1 MSRSLPPLLLAVT
14 ATALLALA
22 PGCYESSTILADA
35 GDDVLPPRE
44 DEPGES
50 SVDAADTA
58 PDARDSL
65 GDHAPADRSDA
76 PPDRPL
82 DDSSDGLPD
91 AVDADAETEA
101 EAEADITDATET
113 DADSDADVGPE
124 TCAGGWLDPSS
135 GLCWQNPSSPSS
147 MSWSAATSYCATSEL
162 GGLAPGSWHV
172 PTIDELRSLVRGCS
186 RIETG
191 GACGVTDDCLEYACW
206 MLTSCMEC
214 LAGSGPAPG
223 GAFWPDELAGAVRWY
238 WSSSSFA
245 DDPSRAWFLTYYGA
259 DISWDLK
266 TSPGFVRC
274 VRPGP

>member
-1 MSRSLPPLLLAVT
+1 MSRSLPPLLLAV
-14 ATALLALA
+14 AAAALLAPA
-22 PGCYESSTILADA
+22 PGCYESSALLADAVDDVFPPRDDEPGEMPADAADAAPDA
-35 GDDVLPPRE
+35 GDD
-44 DEPGES
+44 
-50 SVDAADTA
+50 
-58 PDARDSL
+58 AR
-65 GDHAPADRSDA
+65 DHAPADRSDTS
-76 PPDRPL
+76 PDRPR

-91 AVDADAETEA
+91 VMDAD
-101 EAEADITDATET
+101 ADITDATET
-113 DADSDADVGPE
+113 DAEPDDDVGPE
-124 TCAGGWLDPSS
+124 TCTGGWLDPSS

-147 MSWSAATSYCATSEL
+147 MSWSAATGYCATGEF
-162 GGLAPGSWHV
+162 GGAAPGSWHL

-214 LAGSGPAPG
+214 LAGAGPAAG
-223 GAFWPDELAGAVRWY
+223 GAFWPDELAGTVWWY

-259 DISWDLK
+259 DISWDVK
-266 TSPGFVRC
+266 TSLGYVRC